1 MIGFACSWR
10 PSRLPGDHGAPI
22 AGIFE
27 RSHQRDIAALA
38 VFSLW
43 SATTLIFEG
52 KTLRDQKWDERFM
65 LLAHHLATW
74 SIEKG
79 RRVGTVI
86 VGPDNEIRSTGFNG
100 LPRGVR
106 DDLEER
112 HSRVTGAKY
121 IWSCHAEQNAI
132 FNAARIGV
140 PLEGCTIYVPWFPCV
155 ECTKAIIQSGLKELV
170 AYAPD
175 RPSSN
180 WHEDFSIAGQMLKEA
195 GIEVRLIPRL
205 AELPDAT
212 EDDT

>member
-1 MIGFACSWR
+1 
-10 PSRLPGDHGAPI
+10 
-22 AGIFE
+22 
-27 RSHQRDIAALA
+27 
-38 VFSLW
+38 
-43 SATTLIFEG
+43 
-52 KTLRDQKWDERFM
+52 M
-65 LLAHHLATW
+65 LLAPHLATW

-175 RPSSN
+175 RPNSN
-180 WHEDFSIAGQMLKEA
+180 WHEDFAIAGQMLKEA
-195 GIEVRLIPRL
+195 GIEVRTIPRL

-212 EDDT
+212 EDDA

>member
-1 MIGFACSWR
+1 
-10 PSRLPGDHGAPI
+10 
-22 AGIFE
+22 
-27 RSHQRDIAALA
+27 
-38 VFSLW
+38 
-43 SATTLIFEG
+43 
-52 KTLRDQKWDERFM
+52 M

-79 RRVGTVI
+79 RRVGAVI

-112 HSRVTGAKY
+112 HSRITGAKY

-132 FNAARIGV
+132 FNAARVGV
-140 PLEGCTIYVPWFPCV
+140 ALKGCTIYVPWFPCV
-155 ECTKAIIQSGLKELV
+155 ECTKAIIQCGITELV

-175 RPSSN
+175 RPNSN
-180 WHEDFSIAGQMLKEA
+180 WAEDFTISGQMLKEA
-195 GIEVRLIPRL
+195 NIEVRLIPRL

-212 EDDT
+212 EDETNGAGTGADSDLSHKQTKSNTASSVYRAGIAPRPGKRKRP